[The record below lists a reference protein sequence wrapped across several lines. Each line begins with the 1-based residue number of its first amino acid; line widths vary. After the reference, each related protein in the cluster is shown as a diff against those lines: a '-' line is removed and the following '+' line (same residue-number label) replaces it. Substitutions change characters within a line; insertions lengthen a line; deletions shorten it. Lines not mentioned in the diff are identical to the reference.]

1 MQNLENFA
9 FDTEDEEEEDAH
21 VWQQETSEKLQ
32 LDRRE
37 KKQPGT
43 AENDQ

>member
-9 FDTEDEEEEDAH
+9 RDTEDEEEEEAH
-21 VWQQETSEKLQ
+21 VWQQETSEKLRVD
-32 LDRRE
+32 LRG